1 MRPDLRVATWA
12 MALRMALAVVL
23 LGAGASP
30 GLAQSTIDDTWNPFK
45 QPEKPPPRRKQAPPV
60 DQADLQRE
68 QVPKARSRP
77 IESSDLSPVMAP
89 DASGLPLDLW
99 AGLDT
104 GELEKHLAALDLP
117 PRSPALHQ
125 LWRRMM
131 LSSATAPRG
140 APSPDHFLALRL
152 EALYR
157 SGMLAE
163 MGEAVGKSGAQNPLA
178 GILLARKDIG
188 AGERDAGCGAV
199 RALAG
204 AGLSGRLKGETQL
217 LLGYCAAAS
226 GDAAGAGLAASMA
239 REEGLTA
246 RAGAWHP
253 RRRRQWRQ
261 DPAGFASARFPAR
274 LPVPAAGWRRGR
286 PADRGARRAGT
297 AGRAGDWRGKRQA
310 ADGGRRGGA
319 ALERTAARS
328 RRRASTSA
336 WRGDPPQRATT
347 GQEKAADPLQRRA
360 QAFAAIEATQNPD
373 QKARLI
379 RAFLADA
386 SWSRPPRA
394 DRAHAGATA
403 CGAVAVAVDGHARRA
418 GDRDRAGGGRHR
430 GGAAL
435 GGDIG
440 EPAAL
445 AGADRSGR
453 SGGAAATKSAGLR
466 YMDELAARGR
476 LGRRR
481 AAPAGYRARCA
492 RHRRA
497 ARDLGSGRPHRRSR
511 RPAICRRPACWP
523 SWPPWPSSRSAGR
536 TVAARRCARSGPTA
550 PDGANVLVL
559 GDAVRALKRAGLEAD
574 ARRLALEAL
583 LPVWPRIASLKAM
596 AHGIAAMGQRQ
607 LLGQFLEMLAAE
619 RGAARQHACQAYR
632 RDLDD
637 FLAFL
642 AAHGRTLAA
651 AAAADISA
659 YLREPVRRAA
669 CRRHHAPGAS
679 PPSASC
685 SSSSPREGVVA
696 ENPAYGVAGSEEAP
710 PAAQDAVGRPRS
722 IA

>member
-1 MRPDLRVATWA
+1 
-12 MALRMALAVVL
+12 MALRTALAVVL

-157 SGMLAE
+157 SGMLAQ

-204 AGLSGRLKGETQL
+204 AGLSGRLKGEALL

-246 RAGAWHP
+246 PLALGILDGVASGAKTRPALPARVSLLDFRFLQLAGAVA
-253 RRRRQWRQ
+253 
-261 DPAGFASARFPAR
+261 DPQIVARAEPALLVVLATGEGSARQQT
-274 LPVPAAGWRRGR
+274 VAAE
-286 PADRGARRAGT
+286 
-297 AGRAGDWRGKRQA
+297 
-310 ADGGRRGGA
+310 A
-319 ALERTAARS
+319 ALRLNALPPEAVARIYK
-328 RRRASTSA
+328 RLG
-336 WRGDPPQRATT
+336 GDPPQRATT

-386 SWSRPPRA
+386 SWSGHHVQAARTLAPLL
-394 DRAHAGATA
+394 AGLWPSPSTGMLAEPAIEIALAEGDTA
-403 CGAVAVAVDGHARRA
+403 AARRWA
-418 GDRDRAGGGRHR
+418 ETSASLQHWL
-430 GGAAL
+430 AL
-435 GGDIG
+435 IDVAD
-440 EPAAL
+440 PAAR
-445 AGADRSGR
+445 G
-453 SGGAAATKSAGLR
+453 TKSAGLR

-476 LGRRR
+476 LGPDVLHRLATVLDALDIDVPR
-481 AAPAGYRARCA
+481 AIWEA
-492 RHRRA
+492 
-497 ARDLGSGRPHRRSR
+497 
-511 RPAICRRPACWP
+511 
-523 SWPPWPSSRSAGR
+523 AGR
-536 TVAARRCARSGPTA
+536 IAQPATGYLPETGVLAELAAVAKLKEPARTALTALRAFGPNSA
-550 PDGANVLVL
+550 DGVNILVL
-559 GDAVRALKRAGLEAD
+559 GDAVRGLKRAGLEAD

-583 LPVWPRIASLKAM
+583 LPVWPRSL
-596 AHGIAAMGQRQ
+596 
-607 LLGQFLEMLAAE
+607 
-619 RGAARQHACQAYR
+619 
-632 RDLDD
+632 
-637 FLAFL
+637 
-642 AAHGRTLAA
+642 GR
-651 AAAADISA
+651 
-659 YLREPVRRAA
+659 
-669 CRRHHAPGAS
+669 
-679 PPSASC
+679 
-685 SSSSPREGVVA
+685 
-696 ENPAYGVAGSEEAP
+696 
-710 PAAQDAVGRPRS
+710 
-722 IA
+722 